1 MSSLPPATAN
11 RARKVWSVI
20 GWTTVAGV
28 LLLHVLWQSLWP
40 AAGLPAVVGW
50 TVALLPLLPL
60 ALAMLFRLRHQLIY
74 AGIGMLAYFC
84 HGVMESYASPAMRV
98 QAAIEIVLTVV
109 YFAALYMRRRASR
122 GPEHEG

>member
-1 MSSLPPATAN
+1 MSSLPPATDGPS
-11 RARKVWSVI
+11 RKVWSAL
-20 GWTTVAGV
+20 GWATVAGV

-40 AAGLPAVVGW
+40 AAGLPAVAGW

-84 HGVMESYASPAMRV
+84 HGVMESYANQAMRP
-98 QAAIEIVLTVV
+98 QAVIEVVLTVA
-109 YFAALYMRRRASR
+109 YFAALYMRRRASQGAR
-122 GPEHEG
+122 HQG